1 MLRIPTAIPDVFI
14 IEPKVF
20 GDERGYFYEAFN
32 SKTLAT
38 LGIIGTFVQDNQ
50 SRSRRGILRGLHY
63 QVRQSQDKL
72 IRCLSGTI
80 YDVVVDLRRSSPTF
94 GKSVGAELSAE
105 NKRMIWVPKGFAHG
119 FVVVSEVAE
128 VLYKVTD
135 YWAKEHERGLRWNDP
150 AVGIAWPDV
159 GVTPDLNTRDATWP
173 TLAEIPDADLFP

>member
-1 MLRIPTAIPDVFI
+1 MLRIPTAIPDVFL

-32 SKTLAT
+32 SKTLAA
-38 LGIIGTFVQDNQ
+38 LGVTGSFVQDNQ

-72 IRCLSGTI
+72 VRCLSGTI

-94 GKSVGAELSAE
+94 GASVGTELSAE

-119 FVVVSEVAE
+119 FVVVSEIAE

-135 YWAKEHERGLRWNDP
+135 YWAKDHERGLRWNDP
-150 AVGIAWPDV
+150 AVGISWPDV
-159 GVTPDLNTRDATWP
+159 GVTPDLNSRDASWP
-173 TLAEIPDADLFP
+173 TLAEIPTTDLFA